1 MLQQNKGGIFVF
13 FEQFDMLCKSNNT
26 TPTEFV
32 KNILQLSTSKVTLWK
47 NGSLPK
53 PEVLTQIAK
62 YFNVSVG
69 YLFDGETRYD
79 SIPLDEQQ
87 LLTDYRTVDSV
98 SKAVIRE
105 RAKTLAEQAKSNKNN
120 G

>member
-1 MLQQNKGGIFVF
+1 MF
-13 FEQFDMLCKSNNT
+13 FEQFDMLCKANNT

-32 KNILQLSTSKVTLWK
+32 KNVLQLSTSKVTLWK
-47 NGSLPK
+47 NGSIPK
-53 PEVLTQIAK
+53 PEVLNKIAQ

-79 SIPLDEQQ
+79 SLPVDEQQ
-87 LLTDYRTVDSV
+87 LLTDYRKVDPI

-105 RAKTLAEQAKSNKNN
+105 RAKTLAEQAKNSIKITVSLQK
-120 G
+120 